1 MGDRSLTS
9 ARVVDRACAHSSE
22 SGRKH
27 TRRHRAP
34 AHVRRRWVGGCS
46 VPADLD
52 AEVERELKKLLRRKS
67 PPPRTSTIL
76 QELHAGIDPERT
88 VTAEHVKAWAM
99 VLRVKLAR
107 GALPGVKRAP
117 GGGRPKGAVS
127 SVHRDRV
134 RELRAEGRSMQ
145 SIATELG
152 ISKALVVYLAS
163 DDPAKESS

>member
-27 TRRHRAP
+27 TRRQRAP

-52 AEVERELKKLLRRKS
+52 AEVERELKRLLRRKA

-76 QELHAGIDPERT
+76 QELHAGIDSGRT
-88 VTAEHVKAWAM
+88 VTAEHVRIWAH

-107 GALPGVKRAP
+107 GPEVGGGTAGTA
-117 GGGRPKGAVS
+117 GGRPLGSYTSTKRERAQ
-127 SVHRDRV
+127 
-134 RELRAEGRSMQ
+134 ELRDAGKSRQEIAE
-145 SIATELG
+145 ALG
-152 ISKALVVYLAS
+152 ISPQGVSYLLS
-163 DDPAKESS
+163 NGRKRK